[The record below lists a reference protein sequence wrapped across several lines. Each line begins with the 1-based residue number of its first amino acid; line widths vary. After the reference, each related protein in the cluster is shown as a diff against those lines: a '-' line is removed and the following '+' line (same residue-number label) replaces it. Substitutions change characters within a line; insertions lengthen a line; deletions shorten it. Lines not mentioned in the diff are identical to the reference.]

1 MGYAQNIQYDY
12 AFASYHPTLS
22 NIIQDM
28 AQTSQSPFNERDA
41 GLLMVFADPGKEATE
56 AEFHG
61 K

>member
-1 MGYAQNIQYDY
+1 MHKKFNMIMLLLLTFQ
-12 AFASYHPTLS
+12 LS
-22 NIIQDM
+22 NKIQNM